1 MTRISRIVTG
11 VVLAAACV
19 GVAAHAQQAT
29 PPPFATTKVDGTD
42 NVYVFRYGNA
52 QSMFVVTS
60 AGVIATDATAAR
72 RRW

>member
-1 MTRISRIVTG
+1 MTRISRVVAG

-19 GVAAHAQQAT
+19 GEAAHAQQAT

-52 QSMFVVTS
+52 QSMS
-60 AGVIATDATAAR
+60 G
-72 RRW
+72 